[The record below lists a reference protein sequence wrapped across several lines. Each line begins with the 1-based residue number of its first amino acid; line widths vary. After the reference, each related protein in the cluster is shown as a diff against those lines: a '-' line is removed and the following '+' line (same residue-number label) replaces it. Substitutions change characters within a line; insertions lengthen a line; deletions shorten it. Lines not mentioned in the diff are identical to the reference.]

1 MSPKLAT
8 IPPDNGERYRV
19 VLVNVGGVNKKLVVP
34 PPVAI
39 APTNIE
45 STSFTANW
53 KRSFAAESYRLDVSE
68 SEEFTSFVSGYEN
81 RSVSGTNEPV
91 TGLTEDIP
99 YYYRVRAEY
108 LEDTFSNNSNII
120 GVTTE
125 SAPPP
130 EIGDEMEGGKVAYLG
145 NEFPVMGKMICH
157 PEWDYDSNTRQ
168 WGCQGTTVGRSNRE
182 LGSGYENTE
191 TAIAATDCMDSD
203 KAPRICWDTDTAG
216 YTDWFLPSED
226 ELNELYQNKDT
237 LGGFPAVF
245 YWSSRETS
253 FRYARSRGFGNGV
266 HRHDG
271 KSYNLRIRAVRGF

>member
-19 VLVNVGGVNKKLVVP
+19 VLVNVGGVNKKLVIP

-68 SEEFTSFVSGYEN
+68 SEEFISFVSGYEN

-108 LEDTFSNNSNII
+108 LEDTFSNNSNIV
-120 GVTTE
+120 GVNE
-125 SAPPP
+125 P
-130 EIGDEMEGGKVAYLG
+130 EII
-145 NEFPVMGKMICH
+145 PMICH

-168 WGCQGTTVGRSNRE
+168 WGCQGTTVGRSNQE